1 MDLTPINQSA
11 PSAGKR
17 MPLRGAPSSKEF
29 IAMSAYPFH
38 DLAPSR
44 YLWVDSKAAAGG
56 DGSRGNPLNSIQTA
70 LAKAKPGTAIM
81 VREGDYPSVTI
92 PRTADGTPD
101 KPIWL
106 ISADGPQA
114 AHIIANDNSRAG
126 ITGGGVEN
134 FIVDGFRVTGGKNG
148 IHFGQNGFDY
158 SDMVTNIVV
167 RNNVIENP
175 REDGVK
181 ANGGE
186 HVYVYNNKITGGVDE
201 GIDFVAIV
209 HGVIA
214 DNEIS
219 GNTGSSA
226 GIFAKLGSQDI
237 LITGNYVHDNA
248 ASGISVGGYNNPDR
262 LMRDGYDTFQAK
274 DVTVGNNVIVRNG
287 KAAMTFYG
295 AHDTSVSGNYIE
307 ANPKYFAAMVVG
319 SNSPDNYRGFLSKGV
334 VIRDNFIAD
343 HKAAITILDKSTAV
357 AYRGNKDAAAREA
370 LEEWRLEVP
379 SGQLPGAPEP
389 KPQPSPGPE
398 SDPLPRPEPSPG
410 IKLIPLEQLFGKEW
424 SEGDT
429 PLRTVRDGVGTAGA
443 DRLMG
448 RSNHYAGAG
457 GDDTY
462 VIGEAALAKV
472 KEAAGGGVDTIEATG
487 RHLALPEHVEN
498 LELASNGGAIL
509 VGNASDNRLLGNAGS
524 DYLIG
529 GGGDNWLLGGGGG
542 DHFVVGEDDR
552 ITRIADFGQNDRLHI
567 SGSTFSSFAE
577 IKDALVE
584 RSGSVVLRL
593 DDGRAV
599 MFDDSSISSLSAE
612 QFGFG
617 RSTDAQAGAKAS
629 GKAKAAGSAT
639 HIAEGGAGNDQ
650 LKGSGDSVL
659 VGKGGDD
666 RYTLRT
672 PGDHVIEEAD
682 GGIDTVVLLHG
693 HYVIESAVENVIV
706 RHGGPTFVLG
716 NGLANQIWG
725 GSGAD
730 YIVGGKGADHLRGG
744 DGADLFAYRS
754 LDEGGDTIL
763 DFEVGRDHLDVSA
776 LRELGAAFHSEVSG
790 KGTAIYADMGQE
802 HYLLAVLD
810 NVTDALPVT
819 DFLV

>member
-1 MDLTPINQSA
+1 
-11 PSAGKR
+11 
-17 MPLRGAPSSKEF
+17 
-29 IAMSAYPFH
+29 MSAYPF
-38 DLAPSR
+38 ANATPSR
-44 YLWVDSKAAAGG
+44 YLWVDAKAAPGG
-56 DGSRGNPLNSIQTA
+56 DGSSGSPLNSIQAA

-92 PRTADGTPD
+92 PRTADGSPD

-114 AHIIANDNSRAG
+114 AHIIATDNSRAG
-126 ITGGGVEN
+126 ISGGGVQN

-148 IHFGQNGFDY
+148 IQFSQNDLDY
-158 SDMVTNIVV
+158 SDMIANIVV

-214 DNEIS
+214 DNEVS

-237 LITGNYVHDNA
+237 LISGNYVHDNA

-274 DVTVGNNVIVRNG
+274 DIVVENNVIVRNG
-287 KAAMTFYG
+287 KAGMTFYG
-295 AHDTSVSGNYIE
+295 AHDTLVTGNYIE
-307 ANPKYFAAMVVG
+307 ANAKYFAAMVVG
-319 SNSPDNYRGFLSKGV
+319 SNSPDNYRGFLSEDV

-343 HKAAITILDKSTAV
+343 HKAAITILDRSTAV
-357 AYRGNKDAAAREA
+357 TYRDNKDATGLDA
-370 LEEWRLEVP
+370 LKEWRLTP
-379 SGQLPGAPEP
+379 SAGDQPHIPDDKPSPRPDPSPDP
-389 KPQPSPGPE
+389 KPDPHPDSKPG
-398 SDPLPRPEPSPG
+398 L
-410 IKLIPLEQLFGKEW
+410 KLIPLEQVFGKEW
-424 SEGDT
+424 GESDV
-429 PLRTVRDGVGTAGA
+429 PLRTIRNGAGSNGA
-443 DRLMG
+443 DHLVG
-448 RSNHYAGAG
+448 RSNLYAGG
-457 GDDTY
+457 PGDDTY
-462 VIGEAALAKV
+462 TLGEAALAKV
-472 KEAAGGGVDTIEATG
+472 REASSAGIDTVEATG
-487 RHLALPEHVEN
+487 RYLELPDHVEN
-498 LELASNGGAIL
+498 LELASTSGAIL
-509 VGNASDNRLLGNAGS
+509 VGNASDNRITGNAGA

-529 GGGDNWLLGGGGG
+529 GGGDNWFRGAGGS
-542 DHFVVGEDDR
+542 DHFVVVEDDG

-567 SGSTFSSFAE
+567 AGSSFSSFADL
-577 IKDALVE
+577 KGALVE

-593 DDGRAV
+593 EDGRAV
-599 MFDDSSISSLSAE
+599 MFDDLDISRLTAE

-617 RSTDAQAGAKAS
+617 RGAEAQASAKAS
-629 GKAKAAGSAT
+629 GKAIAAASAT
-639 HIAEGGAGNDQ
+639 HIAMGGAGNDQ

-666 RYTLRT
+666 RYTLKA
-672 PGDHVIEEAD
+672 PGDHIIEEAD
-682 GGIDTVVLLHG
+682 GGVDTAVLLHG
-693 HYVIESAVENVIV
+693 HYVMESAVENVIV

-725 GSGAD
+725 ASGAD

-744 DGADLFAYRS
+744 GGGDLFAYRS
-754 LDEGGDTIL
+754 LDEGGDTIF
-763 DFEVGRDHLDVSA
+763 DFEVGRDHLDVTA
-776 LRELGAAFHSEVSG
+776 LRDLGAAFHSEVST
-790 KGTAIYADMGQE
+790 KGTAIYADIGQD
-802 HYLLAVLD
+802 HVLLAVLD
-810 NVTDALPVT
+810 NVTNALPVT

>member
-1 MDLTPINQSA
+1 
-11 PSAGKR
+11 
-17 MPLRGAPSSKEF
+17 
-29 IAMSAYPFH
+29 MSAYPF
-38 DLAPSR
+38 DNLAPSR
-44 YLWVDSKAAAGG
+44 YLWVDAKAAAGG
-56 DGSRGNPLNSIQTA
+56 DGSAGDPLNSIQTA

-106 ISADGPQA
+106 ISADGPRA
-114 AHIIANDNSRAG
+114 AHIVASDNSRAG
-126 ITGGGVEN
+126 ISGGGVQN

-158 SDMVTNIVV
+158 SDMIANIVV
-167 RNNVIENP
+167 RNNVIESP

-186 HVYVYNNKITGGVDE
+186 HVYVYGNKITGGVDE

-214 DNEIS
+214 GNEIS

-237 LITGNYVHDNA
+237 LITGNHVHDNA

-274 DVTVGNNVIVRNG
+274 GITVENNVIVRNG

-295 AHDTSVSGNYIE
+295 AHDTLVTGNYIE
-307 ANPKYFAAMVVG
+307 ANAKYFAAMVVG
-319 SNSPDNYRGFLSKGV
+319 SNSPDNYRGFLSEEV

-343 HKAAITILDKSTAV
+343 HKTAITILDRSTAV
-357 AYRGNKDAAAREA
+357 TYRDNKDAAARDA
-370 LEEWRLEVP
+370 LEDWRLAPPSAEHPHVP
-379 SGQLPGAPEP
+379 DP
-389 KPQPSPGPE
+389 KPAPSPQP
-398 SDPLPRPEPSPG
+398 DPKPDSKPDPTPG
-410 IKLIPLEQLFGKEW
+410 IKLIPLEQLFDKDW
-424 SEGDT
+424 SESDA

-443 DRLMG
+443 DHLVG
-448 RSNHYAGAG
+448 RSNLYAGAA

-462 VIGEAALAKV
+462 VIGEATLAKV

-487 RHLALPEHVEN
+487 RYLTLPDHVEN
-498 LELASNGGAIL
+498 LELASKGGAIL
-509 VGNASDNRLLGNAGS
+509 AGNASDNRLLGNAGS
-524 DYLIG
+524 DHLVG
-529 GGGDNWLLGGGGG
+529 GGGDNWYTGGGGS
-542 DHFVVGEDDR
+542 DHFVMGEDDR
-552 ITRIADFGQNDRLHI
+552 ITRIADFEQNDRLHI
-567 SGSTFSSFAE
+567 SGSSFSSFAE
-577 IKDALVE
+577 LKGALVE

-599 MFDDSSISSLSAE
+599 MFDNVGLSSLSAE
-612 QFGFG
+612 QFGLG
-617 RSTDAQAGAKAS
+617 RSTEAQAGAKAS
-629 GKAKAAGSAT
+629 GKAIAATSTT
-639 HIAEGGAGNDQ
+639 HIAMGDAGNDQ

-659 VGKGGDD
+659 IGKGGDD
-666 RYTLRT
+666 RYTLRAS
-672 PGDHVIEEAD
+672 GDHVIEEAD

-693 HYVIESAVENVIV
+693 HYVTESAVENVIV

-716 NGLANQIWG
+716 NGLANQISGWA
-725 GSGAD
+725 GAD

-744 DGADLFAYRS
+744 GGADLFAYRS

-763 DFEVGRDHLDVSA
+763 DFEVGRDQVDVSA
-776 LRELGAAFHSEVSG
+776 LRDLGAAFHSEVSG
-790 KGTAIYADMGQE
+790 KGTAIYADMGQD
-802 HYLLAVLD
+802 HYLLAVFD
-810 NVTDALPVT
+810 NVTNALPVT